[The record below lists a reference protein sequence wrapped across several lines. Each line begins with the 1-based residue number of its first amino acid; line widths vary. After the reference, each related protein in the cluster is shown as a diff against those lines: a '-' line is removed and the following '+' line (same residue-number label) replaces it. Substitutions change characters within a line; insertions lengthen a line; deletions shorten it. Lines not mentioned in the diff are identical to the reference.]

1 VEIRVEIPLLE
12 GCSPRSIAHQELPL
26 SLSIYQALVCPTAA
40 EKLPSLG
47 DGEPASQGDHD
58 AASLAL

>member
-1 VEIRVEIPLLE
+1 MEIPLHRGLLAAF
-12 GCSPRSIAHQELPL
+12 GRPQERPL
-26 SLSIYQALVCPTAA
+26 SRSVYHALVCPTAA

-58 AASLAL
+58 AASLALGWSR